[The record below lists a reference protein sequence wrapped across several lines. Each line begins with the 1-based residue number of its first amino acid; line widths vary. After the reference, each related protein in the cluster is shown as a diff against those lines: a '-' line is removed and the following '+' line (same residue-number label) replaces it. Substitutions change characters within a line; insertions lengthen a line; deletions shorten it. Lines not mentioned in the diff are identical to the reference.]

1 MDGGP
6 SGQRLR
12 GKKHL
17 ALGRPTFA
25 AERCTAYYP
34 LNTTA
39 TGHRQGSGEEP
50 PDCPPPT
57 PGEPEA
63 PHLVELALLLLQ
75 RAHELPLLLQVH
87 DGIVQLLPQL
97 PAAPL
102 QPLHRLCLLCQA
114 QGQGLDL
121 AGCPAPGLLPC
132 FQRPRLLLLAPPP
145 L

>member
-17 ALGRPTFA
+17 VLGHPTFA

-39 TGHRQGSGEEP
+39 TAREARKSLP
-50 PDCPPPT
+50 TAPPT

-102 QPLHRLCLLCQA
+102 QPLHCLCLLCQA